1 MATMSSKT
9 IRSWYLVHKW
19 TSLVCTVFLLLLC
32 ITGLPLIF
40 YEEIEHLT
48 GRHPEPAELPADAPL
63 ASLDTIVAFA
73 QAARPGELVLY
84 VGFDEHEPL
93 VGVTTAP
100 SYEPAGSEFYSQA
113 FDTRSAERLD
123 SPPFNEGLMW
133 VFFKL
138 HTDIYAGL
146 PGMLFLG
153 FMGLLFVVAL
163 VSGVVVYGPF
173 MRKLDF
179 GTVRDR
185 RSPRLKWLDLHNM
198 IGVVTLAWALVVGV
212 TGVINTLAT
221 PILSLWQNDQLAEMT
236 APYRDK
242 PPVESFASL
251 DGAVRSAVEASP
263 GMEVSFI
270 AYPGT
275 PFSSKHHYAVFM
287 KGETTLTSRLLK
299 PVLIDAETGEFTDSR
314 DLPWYAAALLVS
326 QPLHFGDYGGLPL
339 KIIWALLDIATIVVL
354 GSGLYLWLVR
364 RRAPGDARL
373 AALERGPTANRL
385 PDAEGTPAE

>member
-1 MATMSSKT
+1 MAAMSGRT
-9 IRSWYLVHKW
+9 IRGWYLVHKW

-40 YEEIEHLT
+40 HEEIEHLT
-48 GRHPEPAELPADAPL
+48 GRHPVPAEMPADAPP
-63 ASLDTIVAFA
+63 ASLDSIVASA

-84 VGFDEHEPL
+84 VGFDDHEPL

-100 SYEPAGSEFYSQA
+100 SHTPADSEYFSQTYDA
-113 FDTRSAERLD
+113 RSGERLEA
-123 SPPFNEGLMW
+123 PPFNEGVMW
-133 VFFKL
+133 IFFKL

-153 FMGLLFVVAL
+153 FMGLLFVIAL

-198 IGVVTLAWALVVGV
+198 IGVVTLAWAAVVGV
-212 TGVINTLAT
+212 TGVINTLST
-221 PILSLWQNDQLAEMT
+221 PILDYWQRDQLAEMT

-242 PPVESFASL
+242 PPVEHFASL
-251 DGAVRSAVEASP
+251 DAAVRSAVEASP
-263 GMEVSFI
+263 GMEVSFV

-275 PFSSKHHYAVFM
+275 PFSSRHHYAVFM
-287 KGETTLTSRLLK
+287 KGDTTLTSRLLR
-299 PVLIDAETGEFTDSR
+299 PALIDAETGELTDSR
-314 DLPWYAAALLVS
+314 DLPWYAATLLLS
-326 QPLHFGDYGGLPL
+326 QPLHFGDYGGMPL
-339 KIIWALLDIATIVVL
+339 KVIWALLDIATIVVL
-354 GSGLYLWLVR
+354 GSGLYLWIR
-364 RRAPGDARL
+364 RRAAGEYRL
-373 AALERGPTANRL
+373 AALDRGETGRRASSP
-385 PDAEGTPAE
+385 EGTPAE